1 MTVLAKKI
9 ICLLLVP
16 VICTGAFSGCSGG
29 SADVPEMTLSDYVPK
44 REGDEDTFTAQLYFV
59 SDDGLHLS
67 VEEREVPVRKGNEP
81 GGGGDRRAHRRPCDH
96 CAEPVGAGRY
106 AAPACRD
113 LI

>member
-44 REGDEDTFTAQLYFV
+44 REAMRIHLPHSCILYPTTGCTFPLKNVRCGA
-59 SDDGLHLS
+59 
-67 VEEREVPVRKGNEP
+67 ERE
-81 GGGGDRRAHRRPCDH
+81 
-96 CAEPVGAGRY
+96 
-106 AAPACRD
+106 
-113 LI
+113 

>member
-16 VICTGAFSGCSGG
+16 VICIGAFSGCSGG

-67 VEEREVPVRKGNEP
+67 IEEREVRCERNKNAKEK
-81 GGGGDRRAHRRPCDH
+81 
-96 CAEPVGAGRY
+96 
-106 AAPACRD
+106 
-113 LI
+113 I